1 MQPNFEQ
8 CPLCGTGLSEVKFEE
23 IQAKLQLEEQKK
35 AAALNQQEVALRL
48 RLEQRLSEELQKQRQ
63 TLEKKAQDEEGARS
77 KLVASELSAAA
88 KKVKEAEAREFDVR
102 KQAKEELEKEK
113 LLAQSRAKEAAQEQI
128 RLALVER
135 DELAKKL
142 NEAQRREADI
152 KKETLLEIERQKEA
166 AEKTAHE
173 NAASKINAL
182 ILERD
187 QASTKAKEAEGR
199 EIEVRRDAAQQIERQ
214 KEATEIRVKA
224 AAEEQIKRLML
235 ERDQATKKASDAEAR
250 EADVR
255 RQAMEEAA
263 KERLRE
269 LANQRE
275 ALETDK
281 ALALLK
287 QQSEFNRQRESFQSK
302 LQILEKQVQNRTPN
316 ELGDGTEID
325 LHEMLREW
333 FPTDKVDR
341 VLKGQAGGDILHEVL
356 YKGDSCGRI
365 IIDCKN
371 RQIWQYAFV
380 TKLRQ
385 DQMEAGAEHAILA
398 TTVFPSGKKEMSIE
412 SSVIVVSPARV
423 AYIVQLLR
431 GAMVTMHVKGLS
443 MKERSTKMARLYK
456 LITSDAYTQ
465 KIAEATK
472 LTEEILEIDVQEKK
486 THDNVWKKRGSLAK
500 RTQNVL
506 REAETELA
514 AVIESTEDGEPS
526 PTFSVKAIPNLAGD
540 SQAQEIV

>member
-1 MQPNFEQ
+1 MQPNLEQ

-23 IQAKLQLEEQKK
+23 IQAKLRLEEQKK
-35 AAALNQQEVALRL
+35 AAAQNQQEAALRL
-48 RLEQRLSEELQKQRQ
+48 RLEQRLSEELQRQQQ
-63 TLEKKAQDEEGARS
+63 TLEKKAQDEAEARS

-88 KKVKEAEAREFDVR
+88 KKVKEAETRELEVR
-102 KQAKEELEKEK
+102 KQAKEELDSEK
-113 LLAQSRAKEAAQEQI
+113 LLAQSRAREAAEGQI
-128 RLALVER
+128 RQTVAER

-142 NEAQRREADI
+142 NEVQQREADA
-152 KKETLLEIERQKEA
+152 KKEMLLEIERQRQA
-166 AEKTAHE
+166 AEKRAHE
-173 NAASKINAL
+173 NAAEKVNAL

-187 QASTKAKEAEGR
+187 QATAKAKEAEGR
-199 EIEVRRDAAQQIERQ
+199 EIEVRRDVAQQIERQ
-214 KEATEIRVKA
+214 KVATEARVRA
-224 AAEEQIKRLML
+224 AADEQIKKLML
-235 ERDQATKKASDAEAR
+235 ERDQATKKAGEAEAR

-255 RQAMEEAA
+255 RKTMEEAT
-263 KERLRE
+263 KERLKE

-275 ALETDK
+275 TLETDK
-281 ALALLK
+281 TLALLK

-302 LQILEKQVQNRTPN
+302 LHILEKQVQNKTAN
-316 ELGDGTEID
+316 ELGDGAEID
-325 LHEMLREW
+325 LYETLREW
-333 FPTDKVDR
+333 FPTDKIDR
-341 VLKGQAGGDILHEVL
+341 VPKGQAGGDILHEVL
-356 YKGDSCGRI
+356 YKGDSCGRV

-371 RQIWQYAFV
+371 RQSWQYAFV

-385 DQMEAGAEHAILA
+385 DQIEAGAEHAILA

-431 GAMVTMHVKGLS
+431 NAMVTMHVKGLS

-465 KIAEATK
+465 KLAEATK

-500 RTQNVL
+500 RAQNVL

-514 AVIESTEDGEPS
+514 AVIESTEDGETP
-526 PTFSVKAIPNLAGD
+526 PTFGVKSLPNLAGD